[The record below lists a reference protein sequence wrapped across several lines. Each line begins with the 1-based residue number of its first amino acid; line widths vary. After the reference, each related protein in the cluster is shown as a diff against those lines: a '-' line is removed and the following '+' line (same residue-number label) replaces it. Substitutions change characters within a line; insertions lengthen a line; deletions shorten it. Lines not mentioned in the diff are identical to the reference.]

1 MGWGARSPLICRV
14 FPPGKPGN
22 MPYER
27 SLLHIDAE
35 NILLVSMKPEPTGN
49 GLVLHLRDIEGKS
62 AEFQI
67 LLPGDPE
74 NIPAIREVN
83 VLGEPIGP
91 PTHKILMGGLESK
104 FFLIEF

>member
-1 MGWGARSPLICRV
+1 
-14 FPPGKPGN
+14 

-27 SLLHIDAE
+27 SALRIDAE
-35 NILLVSMKPEPTGN
+35 NILLVSMKPEHEGN
-49 GLVLHLRDIEGKS
+49 GIILHLRETEGKS
-62 AEFQI
+62 TEFQI

-91 PTHKILMGGLESK
+91 PTQKILMGGLESR